1 MRTICEFLTLLCLI
15 MSVSSCVLESVD
27 DTNSEPPTSKPDTDP
42 DADPDP
48 APPVEEVE
56 QRLISMIDIAYG
68 GSEDRS
74 ETYYFAYNDKGQIS
88 KMVWHHSWDLGY
100 GTTDTETSVDELEYI
115 SSDVIKIK
123 STFYVSGYYD
133 GVEEYYVFLN
143 EDGYVESVSWDDDT
157 TYTYNNQYIQNIE
170 WLFDGESERVAAF
183 RWKGGNISSV
193 QCSDDDD
200 GAVVYAMQS
209 NKAKHDMINIDLNL
223 LLLGDVAY
231 RHGEYI
237 PYFYPYLSYGKQSSN
252 YITSFNWSY
261 YNNNGT
267 DTFKWSYDEDG
278 YPVLCRYISG
288 DPEIE
293 DNATIEISYIDVTG
307 EICPDIP
314 EETPQPEEPLRLLVN
329 STEIELGNTIYFTV
343 MLGSDNVTEMAT
355 IYNANDYTKI
365 GNQVYTPTVAGTH
378 SFYAVKGELV
388 SNTISV
394 EVIDTGESEVDAV
407 DKWVGTWEATAYE
420 SLSYSDDNGYSFV
433 NYMHYF
439 DLTIERCDFDEDDD
453 NYVMING
460 WSAFDNCPA
469 LGYVY
474 EDGELV
480 ILAGVFLGDQ
490 FDDGGIT
497 TWVSIIDES
506 TILAP
511 AGLRI
516 AYTANLSQ
524 DLQYAE
530 AVPIQGTLSTG
541 EPYTVRCLEIVHWFA
556 DSESWKYYVDGNG
569 EFPDLTAG
577 IVVMDKVSSE
587 VQSHALHRTDY
598 GAPYLKRSMVVSD
611 RVVY

>member
-1 MRTICEFLTLLCLI
+1 MRTIYEFLTLLCLI

-27 DTNSEPPTSKPDTDP
+27 DTNSETPTSKPDTDP

-48 APPVEEVE
+48 DPPIEEVE

-68 GSEDRS
+68 GSEDWS
-74 ETYYFAYNDKGQIS
+74 QTYYFAYNDKDQIS
-88 KMVWHHSWDLGY
+88 KMVYHDSWDFG
-100 GTTDTETSVDELEYI
+100 DVTSVDELEYI

-123 STFYVSGYYD
+123 STLYGSGYND

-143 EDGYVESVSWDDDT
+143 EDGYVESVSWDDM

-170 WLFDGESERVAAF
+170 WTFGGESERVTAF

-193 QCSDDDD
+193 QCSVDNDD

-231 RHGEYI
+231 RSGECI
-237 PYFYPYLSYGKQSSN
+237 PHFYPYLSYGKQSSN
-252 YITSFNWSY
+252 YITSFNWSEN
-261 YNNNGT
+261 NNNGT

-288 DPEIE
+288 YPELWN
-293 DNATIEISYIDVTG
+293 NATIEISYIDDTG

-314 EETPQPEEPLRLLVN
+314 EEAPQPEEPLRLLVN

-407 DKWVGTWEATAYE
+407 DRWVGTWEATAYE

-433 NYMHYF
+433 SDKHYF

-453 NYVMING
+453 NYVTIKG
-460 WSAFDNCPA
+460 WSAFDNIPA

-474 EDGELV
+474 EGGELG

-497 TWVSIIDES
+497 TWVSFIDES
-506 TILAP
+506 TILIP

-541 EPYTVRCLEIVHWFA
+541 EPYTVRCLEVVHWFA
-556 DSESWKYYVDGNG
+556 DSEKFGFYVDGNG
-569 EFPDLTAG
+569 EYPDLTAG

-587 VQSHALHRTDY
+587 VQSHALHRTGY